1 MCKRLGESI
10 LKNRIVLL
18 LIILVGVAFMAYK
31 GKDVELAFAGAKVL
45 PVTDPAYVAYN
56 QFKKQFGEDGTM
68 LVLGIQ
74 TDKIFEKDF
83 YNDWYQLGN
92 DIDSIE
98 GISNV
103 LSVAHAFELT
113 KDTTN
118 KIFKLKKVFNGKVE
132 TQVQGDRIK
141 EKIIALPF
149 YKSLLYNVDPN
160 STLMA
165 VSYDK
170 NTLNTRRRTPV
181 TNEILELVEKFE
193 AKHNIT
199 LHTSGLPFIRT
210 IISKKV
216 SKEFEL
222 FLTLAVIITA
232 IILLIFFRSFYAV
245 LFPILVVLIGVVTSL
260 GTLVLFD
267 YQITLLTG
275 LIPPLIV
282 VIGIPNCIL

>member
-1 MCKRLGESI
+1 MWKRLGESI

-18 LIILVGVAFMAYK
+18 LIILVGVAFMGYK

-118 KIFKLKKVFNGKVE
+118 KVFKLNKVFKGKVE
-132 TQVQGDRIK
+132 TQEQCDSIK

-149 YKSLLYNVDPN
+149 YRSLLYNVDSN

-170 NTLNTRRRTPV
+170 NTLNKNKCFSEFTDGVSIRCRTVDIEVGAHEGSRGINVDEPV
-181 TNEILELVEKFE
+181 
-193 AKHNIT
+193 
-199 LHTSGLPFIRT
+199 
-210 IISKKV
+210 
-216 SKEFEL
+216 
-222 FLTLAVIITA
+222 
-232 IILLIFFRSFYAV
+232 
-245 LFPILVVLIGVVTSL
+245 GVVA
-260 GTLVLFD
+260 
-267 YQITLLTG
+267 IH
-275 LIPPLIV
+275 V
-282 VIGIPNCIL
+282 VDADHTRAV